1 MRLGK
6 SLMNDFPAVIN
17 IRRLGRNIIVINY
30 KFISFDANNFVDKQ
44 NLFPVKWIS
53 YILIKSLD

>member
-1 MRLGK
+1 MKLGK
-6 SLMNDFPAVIN
+6 SLMNDFPVIN

-53 YILIKSLD
+53 YIPIKSLD